1 MEITD
6 LTPAELRVWRA
17 FPRGES
23 VDFRESP
30 DEDTAAGAEWGPE
43 RTVRAKV
50 LKALLLS
57 GPQEEG
63 EVAALRLSGA
73 HVTGVLNLIY
83 AVVEHAVRLSHCH
96 FDEPL
101 DLYSSRLRQ
110 LNLRDS
116 VFPALTLGS
125 SRVDSPLRLSRC
137 RARGVVKLGGTQI
150 AGAVFLN
157 GAEISAPDATQP
169 ALQLNQSAIG
179 HDFVATGLRVYGETR
194 LSGASV
200 AGKVNLENAE
210 FHNPGGI
217 ALQAEALDAN
227 ADVRA
232 RGLRA
237 HGQIELRGARIAG
250 RLDLSRS
257 HLSHPGGTALR
268 ASSSVIGELW
278 LYGSDPIEGLLNLR
292 RAHIEVLSFG
302 PEVLPTE
309 VRLNNL
315 SFTTLTPHLPAEQRL
330 PMLERDGEGYVPYAY
345 EQLTAAYRRIG
356 DDRAAREVQLAKQL
370 RYRATLPWYGRT
382 WGHLQEVTVGYGF
395 RPLRAAIWLL
405 SLLAT
410 GSIAYGLHNPPAL
423 KPSEAPPFNAV
434 FYTLDLLLPVISFG
448 QESAFAPRGGYQALS
463 YVLIITGWILATTV
477 IAGVTRSVS
486 RQ

>member
-1 MEITD
+1 MEISD

-17 FPRGES
+17 FPRGET
-23 VDFRESP
+23 VDFRESE
-30 DEDTAAGAEWGPE
+30 DEDVSAGGEWGPE
-43 RTVRAKV
+43 RTVRAEV
-50 LKALLLS
+50 LKALVLS
-57 GPQEEG
+57 APQEEG
-63 EVAALRLSGA
+63 EVPGLSLSGA
-73 HVTGVLNLIY
+73 RVTGVLNLIH
-83 AVVEHAVRLSHCH
+83 AVVDHAVRLVHCH

-101 DLYSSRLRQ
+101 ELHSSRLRA

-116 VFPALTLGS
+116 VFPALALGNA
-125 SRVDSPLRLSRC
+125 RIDSPLRLTRC
-137 RARGVVKLGGTQI
+137 RTRGPVKLGGIQTS
-150 AGAVFLN
+150 GAVFLK
-157 GAEISAPDATQP
+157 GAEIRAPEAEVP
-169 ALQLNQSAIG
+169 VLQLNQAAIG
-179 HDFVATGLRVYGETR
+179 HDFMAAGLRVYGETR
-194 LSGASV
+194 LNGATV
-200 AGKVNLENAE
+200 AGKVNLESAE
-210 FHNPGGI
+210 FHNPGGV
-217 ALQAEALDAN
+217 ALSAEALDAN
-227 ADVRA
+227 ADVNA
-232 RGLRA
+232 RRLRA
-237 HGQIELRGARIAG
+237 YGRIELRGARIAG

-278 LYGSDPIEGLLNLR
+278 LYGGDRIEGVLNLR

-302 PEVLPTE
+302 PEVLPDE
-309 VRLNNL
+309 VRINNL

-370 RYRATLPWYGRT
+370 RHRATLPWYGRT

-410 GSIAYGLHNPPAL
+410 GSIAYALHNPPAL

-448 QESAFAPRGGYQALS
+448 QENAFAPRGAYQALS